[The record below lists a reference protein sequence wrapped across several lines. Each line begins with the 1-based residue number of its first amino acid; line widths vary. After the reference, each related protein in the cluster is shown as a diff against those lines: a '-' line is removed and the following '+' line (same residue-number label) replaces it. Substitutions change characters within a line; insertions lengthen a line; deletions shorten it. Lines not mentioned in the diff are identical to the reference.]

1 MRIRRGSTL
10 LELAVSIMMV
20 GVLLAISVQVLGWT
34 VRERRATDRR
44 AAALVEAGNL
54 MDGLTRL
61 PWNDVTQEGLV
72 AAKLSGEADAM
83 LPDAKLDVTLRQP
96 EDDPTAKQI
105 TVSIDWLGDHQQR
118 EAPARIT
125 AWVFK

>member
-1 MRIRRGSTL
+1 MRFRRGSTL
-10 LELAVSIMMV
+10 LELAVSIIMV
-20 GVLLAISVQVLGWT
+20 GVLLAISAQVLGWT

-54 MDGLTRL
+54 LDELTRL
-61 PWNDVTQEGLV
+61 PWNEVTQESV
-72 AAKLSGEADAM
+72 AATKLSGEADAM
-83 LPDAKLDVTLRQP
+83 LPDAKLEVTMRQP
-96 EDDPTAKQI
+96 EDDPTAKRI